1 MLHSLDEANELVLV
15 SCQFVVAG
23 GERLTEEGQGALSL
37 VKDSAEA
44 CTRRV
49 AVDNELPIKV
59 RHLQDRS

>member
-1 MLHSLDEANELVLV
+1 MLHSLNEANELALV

-23 GERLTEEGQGALSL
+23 DERPTEEGQGALSL

-49 AVDNELPIKV
+49 AVDDELPIKF
-59 RHLQDRS
+59 RYPQDRS